1 MMKTLIKLDV
11 LVYVIFSIV
20 TFIGGILLITSSYEA
35 FPNSKNVGEALTYL
49 GGFVL
54 LIGIACC
61 IATFIKIRDTNF
73 KDH

>member
-11 LVYVIFSIV
+11 LVYIIFSLA
-20 TFIGGILLITSSYEA
+20 TFLGGIVLITSNYEA
-35 FPNSKNVGEALTYL
+35 SPASKNVNEAMMYL

-54 LIGIACC
+54 LIGIVCC
-61 IATFIKIRDTNF
+61 IVTFIKIRDTDF

>member
-1 MMKTLIKLDV
+1 MKTLIKLDL
-11 LVYVIFSIV
+11 LVYIIFSIV

-35 FPNSKNVGEALTYL
+35 SPNSKNVNEAMTYL

-61 IATFIKIRDTNF
+61 IVTFIKIRDTNF
-73 KDH
+73 KN